1 MEKSESGGGLIWL
14 GRKKIR
20 LAAARRLTRSR
31 RQAAPAANVS
41 RTMGFALGAGLFRRT
56 HVGVGFNVAPLLF
69 HNATQLTLHSFKSV
83 VDDFF
88 ERFVSA
94 VIHLSFIGHKLVAR
108 RHRHVDPAPVW
119 VPFLMGVIGLL
130 DSDIAA
136 VDVITKSLE
145 SFCIIQNEIVDMV
158 RFFQTPIRYLNRQ
171 LHNYLDTTALLA
183 IEGTKISVPAFNSN
197 LPQRPE
203 MADQSGRFDLH
214 QIRFHVFDNSLSNT
228 GRQQIYDRRVDF
240 RRRRKR
246 PAVVSILRDNFRDLV
261 GQLFLNPPVGFRG
274 QLRALGN

>member
-1 MEKSESGGGLIWL
+1 MTFGSFFARLSAEKVPRAGKAHRPVDPALQVEKSEAGGGLICW
-14 GRKKIR
+14 GREKYIWQQATDSFPAAKLR
-20 LAAARRLTRSR
+20 LLAAYRE
-31 RQAAPAANVS
+31 QCVS
-41 RTMGFALGAGLFRRT
+41 SCEPGLFRRT
-56 HVGVGFNVAPLLF
+56 HVGVGFDVTPLLF
-69 HNATQLTLHSFKSV
+69 HNATQLTLHGFKCV

-94 VIHLSFIGHKLVAR
+94 VVHLPFIGHKLVAR
-108 RHRHVDPAPVW
+108 RHRHVDPASVW

-183 IEGTKISVPAFNSN
+183 VEGTKN
-197 LPQRPE
+197 LPFRH
-203 MADQSGRFDLH
+203 FI
-214 QIRFHVFDNSLSNT
+214 QICRN
-228 GRQQIYDRRVDF
+228 DR
-240 RRRRKR
+240 K
-246 PAVVSILRDNFRDLV
+246 
-261 GQLFLNPPVGFRG
+261 
-274 QLRALGN
+274 